1 MKGIFISIEG
11 MDGAG
16 KSTQIKHMKNFF
28 EGKGY
33 QVLLTR
39 EPGGTNIGEKIRDI
53 ILDKNHKE
61 MSEITEALLYA
72 ASRAQH
78 VKEIILPAIDNG
90 IIVLCDRY
98 VDSSLVYQG
107 KGRDIGY
114 EAIKMIN
121 DFATSCLTPDLTILF
136 DVDPEISLQ
145 RINAVEV
152 GDRLEQEAIQFH
164 LIVHAAYMELAEL
177 YPNRIK
183 VIKANRSIEEIRID
197 VEILLRKILEGGCR

>member
-1 MKGIFISIEG
+1 MKGIFITIEG

-16 KSTQIKHMKNFF
+16 KSTQIRYMKQFF
-28 EGKGY
+28 EERGF

-39 EPGGTNIGEKIRDI
+39 EPGGTIIGEKIRELV
-53 ILDKNHKE
+53 LDKNHQE

-78 VKEIILPAIDNG
+78 VKETILPAINMG

-107 KGRDIGY
+107 KGRGLGY

-121 DFATSCLTPDLTILF
+121 DFATCCLAPDLTILF
-136 DVDPEISLQ
+136 DIAPELSLK
-145 RINAVEV
+145 RINVGED
-152 GDRLEQEAIQFH
+152 GDRLEREAIDFH
-164 LIVHAAYMELAEL
+164 LMVHSAYMELSEM

-183 VIKANRSIEEIRID
+183 VVKANRSIEDIRIE
-197 VEILLRKILEGGCR
+197 VEGLLKQILEGGI